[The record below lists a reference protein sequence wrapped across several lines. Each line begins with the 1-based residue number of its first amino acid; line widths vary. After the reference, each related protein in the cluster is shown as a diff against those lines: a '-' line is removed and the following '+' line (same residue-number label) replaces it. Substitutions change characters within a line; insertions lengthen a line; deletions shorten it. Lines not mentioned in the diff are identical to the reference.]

1 MQGSCEYAY
10 TLHAFAYFDAYLAV
24 SFFSG
29 LVTGTGGSLRDKGL

>member
-1 MQGSCEYAY
+1 MDDLAAKPFGSLA
-10 TLHAFAYFDAYLAV
+10 TDVAV